1 MINNSCM
8 KLRVIVIILKAK
20 VCVICR
26 SQRLKQI
33 TQTEALIIIA
43 TIRKQNPII
52 VLLCIFLSCTCKDKK
67 TDRSISLDKRQ
78 IKECFCG

>member
-1 MINNSCM
+1 MIIIIKIKIKIKIVMINNCCM
-8 KLRVIVIILKAK
+8 KLRVIVIILIKAK

-43 TIRKQNPII
+43 TIRKPNPII
-52 VLLCIFLSCTCKDKK
+52 A
-67 TDRSISLDKRQ
+67 RSYYAYS
-78 IKECFCG
+78 